1 MTAPTAQMRCLSPE
15 KATELAERLRAEDGV
30 PAALTAADG
39 DMLRAPI
46 DNIGFAFAIVATAV
60 EEGYADDDDAGQF
73 QQAAIDHAGGHPG
86 LRTVGLFC
94 DSCRAEFEAEVPG
107 RNREEA
113 FESIRKLAIEQGWG
127 IAGGVDLCPDCFT
140 EKPDPLTLLA
150 GIGKMPVRFW
160 ICPERAHRRDFIDL
174 LRGSAPETVRWF
186 DGIAHCMARGC
197 SRTSADPE
205 TEPLGNPAPTGHVGD
220 VGDNAGNERD
230 EELR

>member
-94 DSCRAEFEAEVPG
+94 DSPSGVRGGSAWPQPG
-107 RNREEA
+107 R
-113 FESIRKLAIEQGWG
+113 
-127 IAGGVDLCPDCFT
+127 GVRC
-140 EKPDPLTLLA
+140 
-150 GIGKMPVRFW
+150 
-160 ICPERAHRRDFIDL
+160 
-174 LRGSAPETVRWF
+174 TVR
-186 DGIAHCMARGC
+186 
-197 SRTSADPE
+197 
-205 TEPLGNPAPTGHVGD
+205 PASVTASVC
-220 VGDNAGNERD
+220 
-230 EELR
+230 